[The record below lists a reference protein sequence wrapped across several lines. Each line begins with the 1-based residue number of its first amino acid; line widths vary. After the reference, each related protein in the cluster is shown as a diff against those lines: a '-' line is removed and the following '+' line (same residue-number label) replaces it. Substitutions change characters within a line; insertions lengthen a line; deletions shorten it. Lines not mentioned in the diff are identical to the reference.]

1 MATTAL
7 ILNGPNL
14 NMLGVRQPE
23 IYGRATLADIEAMCA
38 ERADRLGL
46 RLDFRQS
53 NFEGE
58 LIGWLHEARG
68 KIGGVI
74 VNAAGL
80 THTSIALMDTLML
93 MDCPVI
99 EIHLSNIHR
108 REEFRHVSYVA
119 KAATGSIA
127 GFGPNSYLLA
137 LEALSD
143 LLAGQAKQKG

>member
-7 ILNGPNL
+7 VLNGPNL

-23 IYGRATLADIEAMCA
+23 IYGRATLADIEAICREKSA
-38 ERADRLGL
+38 ALGL
-46 RLDFRQS
+46 DLDFRQS

-68 KIGGVI
+68 AIGGVVI
-74 VNAAGL
+74 NAAGL
-80 THTSIALMDTLML
+80 THTSVALMDALML

-99 EIHLSNIHR
+99 EVHLSNIHR
-108 REEFRHVSYVA
+108 REPFRHVSYVA

-127 GFGPNSYLLA
+127 GFGPDVYPLA
-137 LEALSD
+137 LEALSR
-143 LLAGQAKQKG
+143 LLAEPANKKD